1 MNHYFLS
8 STIAGEKFEKE
19 VSLEEFCRA
28 ERAAGFRPK
37 MSSDDPRYMTTPATG
52 GFSSSYG
59 ISGRT
64 SVDWKVMADHPI
76 LARPDKFGLTR
87 EEAIA
92 FADSLRPLG
101 YENIN
106 ITIDA

>member
-8 STIAGEKFEKE
+8 STIAGEKFEME

-52 GFSSSYG
+52 GFGSSYG
-59 ISGRT
+59 ISGHT
-64 SVDWKVMADHPI
+64 TVDWNVTADHHV
-76 LARPDKFGLTR
+76 LARSDKFGLTR
-87 EEAIA
+87 KGAEEYAE
-92 FADSLRPLG
+92 SLKSLG
-101 YENIN
+101 YENIK
-106 ITIDA
+106 IGVDD